1 MSTVPG
7 TPASPPRPAR
17 RRRRLLGAAVAALLA
32 VLVVLGVVVL
42 GNDEEVTRTP
52 AAATATPT
60 EAPAATTAPA
70 VVPQLP
76 TPEPTGP
83 TEDVDEPPPSLPE
96 VPLDAEAAVG
106 DGVVVTLPAIEAIEG
121 TGVGPG
127 NIAGPALRVT
137 VRIENGTAEP
147 VALGGVA
154 VNLAHGPDRTPASP
168 LDDPS
173 RRPFA
178 TMVEPGQSAEG
189 VYVFTVPA
197 DARDQV
203 HVEVGYEA
211 GAPLLQFTGP
221 VA

>member
-1 MSTVPG
+1 MSTDTG
-7 TPASPPRPAR
+7 TPASPSTPAR
-17 RRRRLLGAAVAALLA
+17 RRRLVLAAALAAVLA
-32 VLVVLGVVVL
+32 VLVALGVVL
-42 GNDEEVTRTP
+42 GGDEAATSAP
-52 AAATATPT
+52 PAATATPT
-60 EAPAATTAPA
+60 EAPAGTTAPA

-83 TEDVDEPPPSLPE
+83 TEDVDEAPPTLPE
-96 VPLDAEAAVG
+96 VPLDAEGAVG
-106 DGVVVTLPAIEAIEG
+106 EVVVTLPAIEAIEG
-121 TGVGPG
+121 TAVGPG

-137 VRIENGTAEP
+137 VRVENGTAEP
-147 VALGGVA
+147 LALGGVA

-178 TMVEPGQSAEG
+178 TMVEPGESAEG

-197 DARDQV
+197 DERDQV
-203 HVEVGYEA
+203 TVEVGYEA
-211 GAPLLQFTGP
+211 GAPLLLFTGP

>member
-1 MSTVPG
+1 MIRR
-7 TPASPPRPAR
+7 PPRSTLFPY
-17 RRRRLLGAAVAALLA
+17 
-32 VLVVLGVVVL
+32 
-42 GNDEEVTRTP
+42 
-52 AAATATPT
+52 
-60 EAPAATTAPA
+60 TT
-70 VVPQLP
+70 LFR
-76 TPEPTGP
+76 
-83 TEDVDEPPPSLPE
+83 S
-96 VPLDAEAAVG
+96 
-106 DGVVVTLPAIEAIEG
+106 
-121 TGVGPG
+121 
-127 NIAGPALRVT
+127 IAGPALRVT
-137 VRIENGTAEP
+137 VRVENGTAEP

-154 VNLAHGPDRTPASP
+154 VNLAYGPDRTPASP

-203 HVEVGYEA
+203 TIEVGYEA

>member
-1 MSTVPG
+1 MNTVPG
-7 TPASPPRPAR
+7 TPSSPPTPAR
-17 RRRRLLGAAVAALLA
+17 RRRLLLAAAAAAVLA
-32 VLVVLGVVVL
+32 VLVTLGVVL
-42 GNDEEVTRTP
+42 GGDEATSAP
-52 AAATATPT
+52 PAATATPT
-60 EAPAATTAPA
+60 EAPAAATEPA

-83 TEDVDEPPPSLPE
+83 TEDVDEAPPSLPE
-96 VPLDAEAAVG
+96 VPLDAEGAVG
-106 DGVVVTLPAIEAIEG
+106 NGVVVTLPAIEAIEG
-121 TGVGPG
+121 TAVGPG

-137 VRIENGTAEP
+137 VRVANGTAEP

-197 DARDQV
+197 DARDLV

>member
-1 MSTVPG
+1 M
-7 TPASPPRPAR
+7 
-17 RRRRLLGAAVAALLA
+17 
-32 VLVVLGVVVL
+32 
-42 GNDEEVTRTP
+42 
-52 AAATATPT
+52 
-60 EAPAATTAPA
+60 
-70 VVPQLP
+70 
-76 TPEPTGP
+76 
-83 TEDVDEPPPSLPE
+83 
-96 VPLDAEAAVG
+96 
-106 DGVVVTLPAIEAIEG
+106 
-121 TGVGPG
+121 GPG

-137 VRIENGTAEP
+137 VRVENGTAEP

-154 VNLAHGPDRTPASP
+154 VNLAYGPDRTPASP

-173 RRPFA
+173 QHPFA

-203 HVEVGYEA
+203 HIEVGYEA